1 MTERRKAIL
10 LCIRDGLM
18 AEIYAARFAR
28 EGWEVTTVDA
38 LRGIETQ
45 AVNHRPSV
53 ILLDVDLTTD
63 VAAELE
69 RLRRLPTL
77 QRAKLVLFAP
87 TADSPTIA
95 RAMAAGA
102 DGFILAR
109 HIVPAGAVKEVR
121 RLLEV

>member
-1 MTERRKAIL
+1 MTQRRKAIL

-38 LRGIETQ
+38 LRGIEAH
-45 AVNHRPSV
+45 AVQHRPSV
-53 ILLDVDLTTD
+53 VLIDVDVTSEP
-63 VAAELE
+63 AAEIS

-77 QRAKLVLFAP
+77 QHTKLVLFAP
-87 TADSPTIA
+87 SADSLTIT
-95 RAMAAGA
+95 RAIEAGA

-109 HIVPAGAVKEVR
+109 HIVPRAAVEEMR